1 MKKLLTLLLSANSF
15 LLLAQTNP
23 AITSWLQNTSITGRH
38 YVEGNSTPIEDN
50 VLANV
55 QLVQYSTDWVYVSA
69 TGVPAYITGPFLDGN
84 PSLTSDQD
92 AIFKI
97 PHNPT
102 ENTGTSTATNMGH
115 IGVFING
122 VGLFDYA
129 DGVSWNNNT
138 QSEGGGPIMGPPGQG
153 IWNRDAVVA
162 EREGFD
168 CAKGHPA
175 QGTYHHHQNPS
186 AFNLDLV
193 VLSDICNAYA
203 ADGLYVIDSNEHS
216 PLIGFSFDGFPI
228 YGAYGYENADGTGA
242 IVRMKSGYQ
251 LRDITVRTHYADGT
265 NVTDGPAVSATYPLG
280 HYREDY
286 EFVEHPGEE
295 DYLDEHNGRW
305 CVTPEYPNGIYA
317 YFCTVDEN
325 HNSVYPYAVGPTF
338 YGNKVASIVQNI
350 PESTTTYTG
359 SVGMGETDMSEMT
372 LGIYPNPASEFV
384 VIQVGDLVK
393 ANIPIEIFNAQ
404 GQLVESGTIAAGSTN
419 YYLDTK
425 RLYNGEYILKYKI
438 DAQIGTKRFVIAH

>member
-1 MKKLLTLLLSANSF
+1 MKHVFLAGLCALSMQVFS
-15 LLLAQTNP
+15 QTNP
-23 AITSWLQNTSITGRH
+23 VITSWLQNNSILGQH
-38 YVEGNSTPIEDN
+38 YVQGNSTPIQDN

-55 QLVQYSTDWVYVSA
+55 QQVEYSTNWVYVSSH
-69 TGVPAYITGPFLDGN
+69 GVPAYITGPFLDGN
-84 PSLTSDQD
+84 PSLTEDQD
-92 AIFKI
+92 AIFKL
-97 PHNPT
+97 PLNPT
-102 ENTGTSTATNMGH
+102 QNTGTATATNMGH

-129 DGVSWNNNT
+129 DGVSWNNNSQT
-138 QSEGGGPIMGPPGQG
+138 EGGGPIMGPPGQG

-186 AFNLDLV
+186 AFDLDLV
-193 VLSDICNAYA
+193 VLSDICNSYA
-203 ADGLYVIDSNEHS
+203 ADGLYIINPSEHS
-216 PLIGFSFDGFPI
+216 PLIGFAFDGFPI
-228 YGAYGYENADGTGA
+228 YGAYGYENVDGTGA

-325 HNSVYPYAVGPTF
+325 HNAAYPYAVGPTF
-338 YGNKVASIVQNI
+338 YGNKVASIVENI
-350 PESTTTYTG
+350 TESTTTYTG
-359 SVGMGETDMSEMT
+359 SVGMEEIDLSD
-372 LGIYPNPASEFV
+372 LSVGIYPNPASEFV

-393 ANIPIEIFNAQ
+393 TTIQIEIFNAQ
-404 GQLVESGTIAAGSTN
+404 GQLVESGQIAAGATN
-419 YYLDTK
+419 YYLDAK
-425 RLYNGEYILKYKI
+425 GLYNGEYILKYKI
-438 DAQIGTKRFVIAH
+438 GAQIGTKRFVIAH